1 VRVKENDVR
10 EEFEHGQCGL
20 CWNARS
26 DAVEWLMRG
35 YDRKLRSIIE
45 ERFSTAVRAYQAE
58 MNGAVLRILED
69 VLNSMP
75 DGVDTSLP
83 SSVLVAAPWDSI
95 NVNVP
100 YAALPLQ
107 EAIHFVS
114 YLIMMQA
121 GKSRFAPG
129 GCDGGRSYSHRN
141 NHEG

>member
-1 VRVKENDVR
+1 
-10 EEFEHGQCGL
+10 
-20 CWNARS
+20 
-26 DAVEWLMRG
+26 MRG

-69 VLNSMP
+69 VLKKLNCSMP

-83 SSVLVAAPWDSI
+83 SSVPVAAPWDSI

-107 EAIHFVS
+107 EAINFVS
-114 YLIMMQA
+114 YLIKMQA
-121 GKSRFAPG
+121 GKSGFAPG
-129 GCDGGRSYSHRN
+129 VATVGGRTHVRIITKDKGFVQLNEPELTHNYTGFGNTR
-141 NHEG
+141 